1 MNVVRRVAVQQQQRL
16 LREGLR
22 QLLEAE
28 GDLEVVGATSSGDD
42 LARLCEEERPELA
55 LMEADS
61 VEWDPCRLAVRL
73 VRRLPAIRL
82 VGLYGRPLSDAD
94 RSALRAA
101 GLTLVSRRQGS
112 RPILEVLRAPLA
124 AGRGRRDRTFSRSSW
139 EERSET
145 QGLTT
150 REVEVL
156 NLVGGGWT
164 SREISGQLGI
174 SPKTVENHKQRMFAK
189 LGVQNQAHAVSVAMR
204 QGLIRPE
211 ALLDLAAGRHGD
223 ERSSRLASG
232 GT

>member
-1 MNVVRRVAVQQQQRL
+1 MNAVRRVAVQQQQRL
-16 LREGLR
+16 FREGLC
-22 QLLEAE
+22 QLLESE
-28 GDLEVVGATSSGDD
+28 DDLEMVGAAETGDD
-42 LARLCEEERPELA
+42 LARVCEEERPDVA

-61 VEWDPCRLAVRL
+61 IEWDPCRLAVRL
-73 VRRLPAIRL
+73 VRRSPTMRL
-82 VGLYGRPLSDAD
+82 VGLYGTLPPDAH
-94 RSALRAA
+94 RSALRSA
-101 GLTLVSRRQGS
+101 GLTLVSRRDGS
-112 RPILEVLRAPLA
+112 GPILEVLRAPLGT
-124 AGRGRRDRTFSRSSW
+124 GRGRRDRTFSRSSW

-211 ALLDLAAGRHGD
+211 ALLDLAATGRH
-223 ERSSRLASG
+223 
-232 GT
+232 